1 MKKLSVIDKIIF
13 FINSIIALFLILALI
28 GQFVSPNNLPLISFL
43 GLTAPILILLNL
55 IFAIYWA
62 VKFKKQFLL
71 PVVTLIICYSFIS
84 KFYNFKEKK
93 ILLSSDIKI
102 MSYNVRMFNLYNWI
116 EEDNIDQRIYE
127 FIIKKDP
134 DILCLQ
140 EFHSSAKIGFKYP
153 YKYVKTSEF
162 KNHFAHAIFSKF
174 PIINTGSMNFSN
186 SSNNAIFVDILK
198 DKDTVRVY
206 NIHLES
212 LKINPKE
219 EELTQANSE
228 KLRLRVQN
236 AFKKQA
242 NQATLI
248 SNHIKAA
255 KHKSIICGDFN
266 NTAFSWVY
274 QKLKG
279 DKKDAFEVAG
289 KGFGKTYDFKF
300 PLRIDFILTDESIE
314 LNNFKTFEEKYSDH
328 FPIMAR
334 INFNNN
340 STVN

>member
-1 MKKLSVIDKIIF
+1 MKKLSAIDKLIF
-13 FINSIIALFLILALI
+13 FINSIVAFLLILGLV
-28 GQFVSPNNLPLISFL
+28 GQFISPNNIPLISFL
-43 GLTAPILILLNL
+43 GLASPILIICNVL
-55 IFAIYWA
+55 FAIYWML
-62 VKFKKQFLL
+62 KFKKQFLL
-71 PVVTLIICYSFIS
+71 SIFTLIICFSFIS
-84 KFYNFKEKK
+84 KFYGFKEKK
-93 ILLSSDIKI
+93 VLLSTDVKI

-116 EEDNIDQRIYE
+116 DEENIAQNIYD
-127 FIIKKDP
+127 FINKKDP

-140 EFHSSAKIGFKYP
+140 EYHSSAKIGFKYP

-162 KNHFAHAIFSKF
+162 KNHFAHAIFSKYE
-174 PIINTGSMNFSN
+174 IVNSGSMNFSN
-186 SSNNAIFVDILK
+186 SNNNALFVDVLK
-198 DKDTVRVY
+198 DNDTVRVY
-206 NIHLES
+206 NVHLES

-248 SNHIKAA
+248 SNHIKST

-279 DKKDAFEVAG
+279 DKNDAFEVAG

-300 PLRIDFILTDESIE
+300 PVRIDFILTDKAIE
-314 LNNFKTFEEKYSDH
+314 VNNFKTFKEKYSDH

-334 INFNNN
+334 VEF
-340 STVN
+340 